1 MSYDASSV
9 GTILRVSY
17 IAAGGRNSAA
27 PSDLDPERTQMYY
40 FVSLLIGILVAV
52 MITVNGGLTSVYGVY
67 AATVIIHIIGLILIG
82 GIILVRR
89 EKPFAKRLP
98 WYLYIGGVL
107 GVATTASTNFAFG
120 KISVSAILAINLF
133 GQAVAGALVD
143 QFGLFGMR
151 KHPFR
156 AYQIPG
162 ILLVIGGIGWM
173 MGGAFVLWP
182 VLAVF
187 GSGVL
192 LVISRSYNSRLA
204 DETSMYI
211 STFFNYFCGLLTALP
226 VFFLF
231 ATHEPIWLGFVLAPN
246 WWTYLGGAIGVATVW
261 LSNVVVVKIPQL
273 YITLLMFVGQVFT
286 GVLIDALMDGALS
299 TANIIGGTLVATG
312 LALNLLFERR
322 ASRRLTAARNAFEE

>member
-1 MSYDASSV
+1 
-9 GTILRVSY
+9 
-17 IAAGGRNSAA
+17 
-27 PSDLDPERTQMYY
+27 MYY
-40 FVSLLIGILVAV
+40 LASLLIGILVAV
-52 MITVNGGLTSVYGVY
+52 MIAFNGGLTTAYGMY
-67 AATVIIHIIGLILIG
+67 SATVIIHIVGLILIG
-82 GIILVRR
+82 AIILFRR

-107 GVATTASTNFAFG
+107 GVATTASVNFAFG
-120 KISVSAILAINLF
+120 KISLSAILALGLF
-133 GQAVAGALVD
+133 GQSVAGVLVD
-143 QFGLFGMR
+143 QLGLFGMR

-162 ILLVIGGIGWM
+162 LLLVAGGIGWM
-173 MGGAFVLWP
+173 MGGDFPIWP

-204 DETSMYI
+204 DETSLYI
-211 STFFNYFCGLLTALP
+211 STFFNYVCGLATAIP
-226 VFFLF
+226 VFLLF
-231 ATHEPIWLGFVLAPN
+231 GGGEAVWAGLALAPN
-246 WWTYLGGAIGVATVW
+246 WWSYLGGAIGVATVW

-286 GVLIDALMDGALS
+286 GVLLDALSSGAFS
-299 TANIIGGTLVATG
+299 TANLIGGALVALG

-322 ASRRLTAARNAFEE
+322 ASRRLTAEINAVE